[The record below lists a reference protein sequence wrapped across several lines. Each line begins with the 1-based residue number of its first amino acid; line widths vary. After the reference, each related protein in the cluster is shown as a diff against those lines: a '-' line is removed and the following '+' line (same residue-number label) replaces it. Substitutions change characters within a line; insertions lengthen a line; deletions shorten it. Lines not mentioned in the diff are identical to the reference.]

1 MPRINESEQKKKIA
15 PNGYKLPFRI
25 REGEIFTD
33 LRSKKWRLGKSIGYG
48 GFGEIYLASDEIT
61 KPVTSDAKY
70 VIKVEPHSNGPLLVE
85 RIFYMRVAKIES
97 IDSWVAKNE
106 MNALGMPYFV
116 GAGSHVYKG
125 EHYRFLI
132 IPRFGQDLQ
141 KVFIEK
147 KKKFH
152 IKTALTLASYVIDIL
167 EYLHSY
173 NYVHADIKPDN
184 LLLGLTAQAPVYL
197 VDFGLACRYRYPNGR
212 HKEYCLD
219 ERKAHYGTIQYT
231 SRDAHIGAISR
242 RGDLEILG
250 YNVIYL
256 LTGHLPWEDDLN
268 DEEVVAEK
276 KRYAMNN
283 INEFLSTCFMPQS
296 PPDVLVDYLDY
307 VNKLNFDSRPNYKY
321 CKRLFR
327 KGIQDAGYC
336 DDGKLTFEGHAKLKT
351 KKRRSNFE
359 TENMGVK
366 KMKKS
371 LTFGFEFEVPDRKP
385 CTAQNFNRMTRNTT
399 SNQLNVKPLED
410 FDWAMVLAGNPE
422 KCMRKNSQS
431 NKSNQSY
438 KCDNDYSM
446 NYSDN
451 CPVDPF
457 DNSMENPTPAML
469 EVIARRKQR
478 AKETAQS
485 ITSHRRSKSESRC
498 SSPTELASSGL
509 TPAMEAVIKKRHAA
523 AAAAAAAVAA
533 EEQAKLAAAGR
544 PRKTR
549 SSSRKC
555 PAMKELKIQFKAMV
569 LNPHSCAV
577 SKRPSASPTK
587 RSTRLSCVNG

>member
-1 MPRINESEQKKKIA
+1 MPRNNVSEHKKRSA

-33 LRSKKWRLGKSIGYG
+33 LRSKQWRLGKSIGYG

-61 KPVTSDAKY
+61 KPVPSDAKY
-70 VIKVEPHSNGPLLVE
+70 VIKVEPHSNGPLLIE
-85 RIFYMRVAKIES
+85 RIFYMRVAKLEN
-97 IDSWVAKNE
+97 IDSWVAKND
-106 MNALGMPYFV
+106 MSALGMPYFV
-116 GAGSHVYKG
+116 GAGSHMYRG

-132 IPRFGQDLQ
+132 IPRFGLDLH
-141 KVFIEK
+141 KVFVEK
-147 KKKFH
+147 GKKFH
-152 IKTALTLASYVIDIL
+152 IKTALTIASYVIDIL
-167 EYLHSY
+167 EYLHSH

-184 LLLGLTAQAPVYL
+184 LLLGLAAQAPVYL

-212 HKEYCLD
+212 HKEFCVD

-256 LTGHLPWEDDLN
+256 LTGHLPWEDDVN
-268 DEEVVAEK
+268 DEELVAEK
-276 KRYAMNN
+276 KKYAMNN
-283 INEFLSTCFMPQS
+283 INEFLASCFMPES

-307 VNKLNFDSRPNYKY
+307 VNKLNFDSRPNFKY

-336 DDGKLTFEGHAKLKT
+336 DDGKLTFEAHAKLKA
-351 KKRRSNFE
+351 KKRKSNSE
-359 TENMGVK
+359 SENMGVK
-366 KMKKS
+366 KVKKS
-371 LTFGFEFEVPDRKP
+371 LTFGLEFEVPNRKP
-385 CTAQNFNRMTRNTT
+385 CTAQNFNRMTRKSST
-399 SNQLNVKPLED
+399 SQSNVKPLED

-422 KCMRKNSQS
+422 KCARKNSQS

-438 KCDNDYSM
+438 RCDNDCSL

-451 CPVDPF
+451 YTVDPVD
-457 DNSMENPTPAML
+457 DSMNNPTPAML

-478 AKETAQS
+478 AQTITA
-485 ITSHRRSKSESRC
+485 HRRSKSESRC
-498 SSPTELASSGL
+498 SSPTELMSSGL
-509 TPAMEAVIKKRHAA
+509 TPAMEAVIRRRQALAA
-523 AAAAAAAVAA
+523 AAAAAN
-533 EEQAKLAAAGR
+533 EEAKTTAAAKV
-544 PRKTR
+544 RKTR

-555 PAMKELKIQFKAMV
+555 PAIKELKMQFKAMV
-569 LNPHSCAV
+569 LQPCAV
-577 SKRPSASPTK
+577 SKRASTSPPK
-587 RSTRLSCVNG
+587 RVTRLNCANA